1 MILACVLALGP
12 GSIAVGAR
20 AAPPQDPVRERR
32 VARAVRT
39 ETAPV
44 IDGVLDDAVWA
55 LAEPIGELH
64 QVEPIEGAPTER
76 TEVRVLFDAE
86 HLYLGVRCFDSDP
99 VRIVGTQMAR
109 DADLD
114 PDDRVEIVID
124 TFLDRRNAYFF
135 QMSPVGSKGDAL
147 IANNGQDFNK
157 PWDGIW
163 EGKSA
168 IDALGWSFEMALPF
182 QTLAFAPGASAWGL
196 NVNRHVK
203 RKNEVDRWNN
213 GSRDYF
219 VFQIAE
225 AGDLT
230 GLSGMRQGL
239 GLDLV
244 PFFHADWT
252 NVNPGDADLAGKP
265 GFDAFYRLTP
275 SLQAILTVNTD
286 FAETEVDARRLN
298 LTRFPLFFPEKR
310 DFFLQD
316 AGIFGFGDLGR
327 GDALLP
333 FFSRRIGLDANG
345 EEVPILYGG
354 KLTGRHAGWNVG
366 ALDVHTEQQD
376 GVPEK
381 DLFVT
386 RLSRNI
392 GEQSTLGGIVT
403 SGNPSGTRDN
413 AVFGVDWNYRAENPF
428 GDGTLTSS
436 VWALHSATAGIS
448 GDDDAFG
455 ASLAVRSDLWRWG
468 VKAREV
474 QSDFDALLGFV
485 PRRGIR
491 SFSGDVQYRPRAV
504 VPAASAAPS
513 QASVRQWRFGL
524 ESVLVTDMDGDVETA
539 SIELQPFGF
548 ELESGDE
555 LNLQL
560 VQEHE
565 DLAAPFDI
573 HDGVTI
579 PAGTYDWL
587 RARVE
592 VESALKRPVSATLRL
607 EGGEFYD
614 GTREDLECEVSW
626 RPSRW
631 FHGSVG
637 YEQNHVD
644 LRQGAFATEIG
655 RVRADV
661 SFSPD
666 LDWFNFVQF
675 DNESDSLGW
684 NSRLRWI
691 PVPGQELFVV
701 WNQTV
706 EREGDALVSSFQEAA
721 FKFGCTFRF

>member
-1 MILACVLALGP
+1 MIAAFVLGLAPSSTA
-12 GSIAVGAR
+12 AAAR
-20 AAPPQDPVRERR
+20 PAAPQEPARERR
-32 VARAVRT
+32 VARAART
-39 ETAPV
+39 ETPPV

-55 LAEPIGELH
+55 LAPAIGELH
-64 QVEPIEGAPTER
+64 QIEPIEGTPTER

-86 HLYLGVRCFDSDP
+86 HLYVGVRCFDSDP
-99 VRIVGTQMAR
+99 ASIVGTQMAR
-109 DADLD
+109 DAVLD

-147 IANNGQDFNK
+147 ITGNGQDFNK

-163 EGKSA
+163 TGKSA

-196 NVNRHVK
+196 NVNRYVK

-244 PFFHADWT
+244 PFFHGDWT
-252 NVNPGDADLAGKP
+252 HPEGGDTDLQGQPGL
-265 GFDAFYRLTP
+265 DAFYRLTP
-275 SLQAILTVNTD
+275 NLQAILTVNTD
-286 FAETEVDARRLN
+286 FAETEVDARRVN

-316 AGIFGFGDLGR
+316 SGIFGFGDLGS
-327 GDALLP
+327 GDVLLP

-345 EEVPILYGG
+345 EEVPILHGG

-366 ALDVHTEQQD
+366 ALGVHTEEQD
-376 GVPEK
+376 GVPER

-386 RLSRNI
+386 RLSRNV

-413 AVFGVDWNYRAENPF
+413 AVFGLDWNYRAANPF

-436 VWALHSATAGIS
+436 VWALHSETAGIS
-448 GDDDAFG
+448 GEDGAFG
-455 ASLAVRSDLWRWG
+455 ASLAARADRWTWG

-474 QSDFDALLGFV
+474 QADFDALLGFV

-491 SFSGDVQYRPRAV
+491 SYSGDVQFRPRAAAL
-504 VPAASAAPS
+504 PAGAAPS
-513 QASVRQWRFGL
+513 EASVRQWRFGL
-524 ESVLVTDMDGDVETA
+524 ESLLVTDVDGDVETA
-539 SIELQPFGF
+539 SVELQPFGF

-555 LNLQL
+555 LAVQL
-560 VQEHE
+560 VQQHE

-573 HDGVTI
+573 HAGVTI
-579 PAGTYDWL
+579 PAGNYDGF

-592 VESALKRPVSATLRL
+592 FESALKRPVSTTLRL
-607 EGGEFYD
+607 EVGEFFD
-614 GTREDLECEVSW
+614 GTREDLACEVSW

-631 FHGSVG
+631 FHGSAG

-644 LRQGAFATEIG
+644 LPGGAFATEIG
-655 RVRADV
+655 RVHADV

-675 DNESDSLGW
+675 DNASDSLGW

-706 EREGDALVSSFQEAA
+706 ERDGEALVSSFQEAA